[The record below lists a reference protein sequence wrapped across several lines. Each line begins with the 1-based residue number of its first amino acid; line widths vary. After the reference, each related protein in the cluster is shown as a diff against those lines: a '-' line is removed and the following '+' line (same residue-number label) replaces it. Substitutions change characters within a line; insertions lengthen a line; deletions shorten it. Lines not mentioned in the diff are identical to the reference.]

1 MAFVPIGHGR
11 LSRGYAD
18 SSAQQLR
25 TKCCKCPDQE
35 AEAAGKTGT
44 GNRYQAEARLQLA
57 ETNRQA
63 DWMHIVPASRVKA
76 SPASS

>member
-1 MAFVPIGHGR
+1 MGGSAEAMLTHLRNNFGR
-11 LSRGYAD
+11 
-18 SSAQQLR
+18 SAAKVQIKRLNV
-25 TKCCKCPDQE
+25 
-35 AEAAGKTGT
+35 AAGKTGP